1 MLYWL
6 LYEKLFPFFHPFR
19 IFRYLTFRT
28 AFASLH
34 RAADRALHRPLR
46 HPEAARIPDRPVHPR
61 RRPPVAPEKIRH
73 AHHGRRAH
81 RHRHSAAHR
90 ALVRPRQP
98 LRLDR
103 RLLHARLRRHRFC
116 RRLHQGRPAP
126 QPRPHRARQA
136 LLAGS
141 RRRRGGRRAGRA
153 RRSSTCSPP
162 S

>member
-34 RAADRALHRPLR
+34 GAADRALHRPVR
-46 HPEAARIPDRPVHPR
+46 HSEAARVSDRPVHPR
-61 RRPPVAPEKIRH
+61 RRPAVAPEKVRH

-81 RHRHSAAHR
+81 RHRHSAAHG
-90 ALVRPRQP
+90 ALVRSCQP
-98 LRLDR
+98 LRLDH
-103 RLLHARLRRHRFC
+103 RLLHPRLRRHRLC
-116 RRLHQGRPAP
+116 RRLHQGRPAA

-141 RRRRGGRRAGRA
+141 GRGHCGRCAGGA
-153 RRSSTCSPP
+153 VSNSSCSPR